1 MGSRNLASISLKGY
15 EVEVLFTELGN
26 LLVWQCEPCS
36 SNSLNSADENACL
49 RCWLPFWNGKWS
61 ASLFREAV
69 SSLKSFSKD
78 LSGSAFLKL
87 NFISS
92 K

>member
-1 MGSRNLASISLKGY
+1 M
-15 EVEVLFTELGN
+15 EVLFTELGN
-26 LLVWQCEPCS
+26 LLVWQREPCS
-36 SNSLNSADENACL
+36 SNSLNSGDESACL
-49 RCWLPFWNGKWS
+49 TVWNGKWS
-61 ASLFREAV
+61 ASLFREAD

-92 K
+92 NSEWHFNFQLRI